1 MSAAEKLEEL
11 LSIDRVCELTGV
23 SRAYIYIR
31 IGKKTFPRP
40 IKVGKRSLW
49 LMSEVQAWIAAEVCA
64 FRENETG
71 TKRAPSNFEGSEE
84 GAKTAPSR

>member
-1 MSAAEKLEEL
+1 VSAAEKLEEL

-31 IGKKTFPRP
+31 IGEKTFPRQ

-71 TKRAPSNFEGSEE
+71 TKRAPANSDGCNEMAETE
-84 GAKTAPSR
+84 PTH